1 MSRKRIANKN
11 PYSANANLNLAPF
24 VDILFSILIVFMVPS
39 QAIFGGMK
47 LELPSADAEVIVL
60 EKDPIK
66 IYIDSNSNVAVNEDF
81 IEYNKLI
88 SKVNE
93 VSFKDKNIKIYVIA
107 DKANNYGFILNI
119 VGKLK
124 SNGFKDVVL
133 ITDLYNRIWYG

>member
-1 MSRKRIANKN
+1 MI
-11 PYSANANLNLAPF
+11 
-24 VDILFSILIVFMVPS
+24 PS
-39 QAIFGGMK
+39 QAFFGGIK
-47 LELPSADAEVIVL
+47 LELPSADAEIIVL

-66 IYIDSNSNVAVNEDF
+66 VYIDSNSNIAVNEDF
-81 IEYNKLI
+81 IEYDKLI

-93 VSFKDKNIKIYVIA
+93 TSFKDKNIKVYVIA